1 MLFASKADARN
12 MFIRKREKMSD
23 EEVRTLG
30 DKINSTVMRL
40 PQYKNAKTIM
50 LYLNFNN
57 EICSKELIEDSFSKG
72 RRVVIPYCK
81 KEGLEILPTELR
93 DVEIELERTKFG
105 YLETKEE
112 HLKLVDIEE
121 IDLIIVPGLAF
132 DKSCHRLGFGAGYYD
147 RFLSK
152 LGGKTETIGVAYD
165 FQILDIIPELE
176 LTDIPLDYVVTEKR
190 IIIKP

>member
-12 MFIRKREKMSD
+12 KFIRKRGNMSD
-23 EEVRTLG
+23 ADVNELS
-30 DKINSTVMRL
+30 DKINAIIMRM
-40 PQYKNAKTIM
+40 PQYKNAKTVM

-57 EICSKELIEDSFSKG
+57 EICSKELIEDSFAKG
-72 RRVVIPYCK
+72 RKVVIPYCK
-81 KEGLEILPTELR
+81 KEGLEILPTELK
-93 DVEIELERTKFG
+93 DVELELERTKFG
-105 YLETKEE
+105 YLETKKE
-112 HLKLVDIEE
+112 HLKLVDIDE

-152 LGGKTETIGVAYD
+152 LNGKTETIGIAYD

-176 LTDIPLDYVVTEKR
+176 HTDIPLDYVVTEKR
-190 IIIKP
+190 ILMKP